1 MKKALIFVANGFE
14 EIEALTIYDILIRA
28 EVKAE
33 LCSVE
38 KGNQVQGAHG
48 LTAVTPIHINDV
60 KDFGEYD
67 ILITPG
73 GLPGSTNLRD
83 DDRVI
88 KAFQSFFG
96 KQDKYLANICASGIV
111 LDKAGIAQ
119 QIAGTCYPGFKS
131 EIAYKEY
138 RDEMVV
144 MDNNVITSQGPAT
157 AIYFALKI
165 VEVLCG
171 KMQAEQIHSDTLLFL
186 VEENARKK

>member
-1 MKKALIFVANGFE
+1 MKKALIFMANGFE
-14 EIEALTIYDILIRA
+14 EIEALTIYDILVRA

-33 LCSVE
+33 LCSIE

-48 LTAVTPIHINDV
+48 LTTFTSIHVDEV
-60 KDFGEYD
+60 KDFNEYD

-83 DDRVI
+83 DERVI

-96 KQDKYLANICASGIV
+96 NPNKYLANICASGIV
-111 LDKAGIAQ
+111 LDRAGIAQ
-119 QIAGTCYPGFKS
+119 QIVGTCYPGFKS

-138 RDEMVV
+138 SDEMVV

-171 KMQAEQIHSDTLLFL
+171 KMRAEQIHSDTLLFL
-186 VEENARKK
+186 VEENARR